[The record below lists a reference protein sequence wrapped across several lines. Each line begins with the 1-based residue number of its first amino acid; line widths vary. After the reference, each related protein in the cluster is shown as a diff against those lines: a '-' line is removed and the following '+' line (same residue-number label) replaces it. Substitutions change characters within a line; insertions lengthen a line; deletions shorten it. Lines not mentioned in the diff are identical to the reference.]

1 MKYIL
6 TIIQDTMVGYSAPRI
21 FKNENVAKREF
32 INAFKDDLNKDYMK
46 IWLIGEFN
54 SETGETK
61 LLKSKEL
68 ILGGDNIG

>member
-6 TIIQDTMVGYSAPRI
+6 TTIQDTMVGYSAPRL
-21 FKNENVAKREF
+21 FKNEEVATREF

-46 IWLIGEFN
+46 IWLVGDFN
-54 SETGETK
+54 SETGEIK
-61 LLKSKEL
+61 LLDSKKL

>member
-6 TIIQDTMVGYSAPRI
+6 ATIQDTMVGYSAPHI

-32 INAFKDDLNKDYMK
+32 INAYKDDKNRDYMK
-46 IWLIGEFN
+46 IWHVGEFD
-54 SETGETK
+54 SETGEIK

-68 ILGGDNIG
+68 ILGGDDIG